1 MEKYI
6 KLTMLQIQMVRYMQK
21 EQSYYFNV
29 NDGTN
34 VIPNLKDR
42 GFWNI
47 MSSLEKKDIVSR
59 QHETRGGHPIFL
71 GFKLTELGKLIKV

>member
-1 MEKYI
+1 MRKYI
-6 KLTMLQIQMVRYMQK
+6 NLTMLQIQMVRYMQK

-34 VIPNLKDR
+34 AIRNLKDR

-59 QHETRGGHPIFL
+59 QYETNDGIPTFL

>member
-1 MEKYI
+1 MRKYI
-6 KLTMLQIQMVRYMQK
+6 NLTMLQIQMVRHMQK

-34 VIPNLKDR
+34 AIPYLKDR

-59 QHETRGGHPIFL
+59 QHETNGGIPTFL
-71 GFKLTELGKLIKV
+71 GFKLTELGRSINV

>member
-1 MEKYI
+1 
-6 KLTMLQIQMVRYMQK
+6 MQK

-34 VIPNLKDR
+34 VIPYLTDR

-47 MSSLEKKDIVSR
+47 MCSLEKKDIVSR
-59 QHETRGGHPIFL
+59 QYETNGGIPTFL
-71 GFKLTELGKLIKV
+71 GFKLTELGKLITV

>member
-1 MEKYI
+1 MRKYI
-6 KLTMLQIQMVRYMQK
+6 NLTMLQIQMIRHMQK

-34 VIPNLKDR
+34 AIPYLKDR

-47 MSSLEKKDIVSR
+47 MCSLEKKDIVSR
-59 QHETRGGHPIFL
+59 QHETRDGHHIFL
-71 GFKLTELGKLIKV
+71 GFKLTELGRSINV

>member
-1 MEKYI
+1 MGKYI
-6 KLTMLQIQMVRYMQK
+6 NLTMLQMQMVRHMQK

-34 VIPNLKDR
+34 AIPYLKDR

-47 MSSLEKKDIVSR
+47 MCSLEKKDIVSR
-59 QHETRGGHPIFL
+59 QHETNG
-71 GFKLTELGKLIKV
+71 

>member
-1 MEKYI
+1 MRKYLN
-6 KLTMLQIQMVRYMQK
+6 LTMLQMQMVRYIQK

-34 VIPNLKDR
+34 AIPNLKDR

-47 MSSLEKKDIVSR
+47 MCTLEKKDIVSR
-59 QHETRGGHPIFL
+59 QYETNGGIPTFL
-71 GFKLTELGKLIKV
+71 GFKLTELGRSINV